1 MSERIELQG
10 KIEPLHVADLADV
23 ERPPII
29 MVPGLD
35 GTALLFYRQLPL
47 LAKAFDVVVFPLPDD
62 PQVTM
67 AELVEQLHALMM
79 EVSDRGA
86 ILIGESFG
94 GALSMSTALA
104 HPDDVRGLVVLNSFP
119 WWPDRSQLWAAP
131 RLLRVLP
138 WGAMPAVRQFTESR
152 LHSSHALDEDLAEF
166 HTRSRAIGRQGYIR
180 RLEILWDYDIRSR
193 LRSMQ
198 PPVLFLGADEDH
210 LVPSVYWAHYMA
222 DRVPRSEV
230 TILEGYGHI
239 CLLNHDLDLLGH
251 VGPWWAGASTL

>member
-1 MSERIELQG
+1 MQQG
-10 KIEPLHVADLADV
+10 RTGPLHVADLADV

-62 PQVTM
+62 SRATM
-67 AELVEQLHALMM
+67 SGLVEGLHRLIN
-79 EVSDRGA
+79 ELSDRGA
-86 ILIGESFG
+86 ILVGESFG

-104 HPDDVRGLVVLNSFP
+104 HPDDVRGLVIVNSFP
-119 WWPDRSQLWAAP
+119 WWPDRGQLWVAP

-138 WGAMPAVRQFTESR
+138 WGAMPVVRAFTESR

-166 HTRSRAIGRQGYIR
+166 HTRSRAIGREGYIR

-193 LRSMQ
+193 LRSMC
-198 PPVLFLGADEDH
+198 PPTLFLGADEDR

-222 DRVPRSEV
+222 DRVPRSDV
-230 TILEGYGHI
+230 TILKGYGHI
-239 CLLNHDLDLLGH
+239 CLVNHDLDLLDH
-251 VGPWWAGASTL
+251 LAPWWATATTL